1 MKDKMLSID
10 NKIYIIVSLIFFYT
24 IWGFFSFKMYDS
36 VFNMTRPQLHLD
48 LLERLDAG
56 EYTEHDNME
65 WFSHKVSGETF
76 LDKIL
81 HSGVCRFG
89 KFGAW
94 ILFIWSI
101 IMITLLLFYTKK
113 KDDVDNLN
121 KIYIILGSV
130 NLVLSLVYAI
140 LCFVL
145 NKPLFYR
152 CVPYIMIQFSL
163 SIWLIE
169 IGKTYEK

>member
-48 LLERLDAG
+48 LFERLDAG

-89 KFGAW
+89 KFA
-94 ILFIWSI
+94 
-101 IMITLLLFYTKK
+101 
-113 KDDVDNLN
+113 DNLN